1 MPSFFFREIKLITVL
16 LLLCDSYMSWSTRL
30 VSIKLM
36 WDFPF
41 LIPFSSSLYFCSS
54 KCMDSLTLERHNS
67 FQNENNIKATHSFT
81 SRPRIFKFQQEV
93 LKFNYTSWVGAPQN
107 WHGDKSFK
115 PRKSK
120 FWKRQFSSSTVT
132 FK

>member
-1 MPSFFFREIKLITVL
+1 MSSYFFREIQLITVL
-16 LLLCDSYMSWSTRL
+16 LLICGSYMSWSTRF

-81 SRPRIFKFQQEV
+81 SRPLIKFQQEV
-93 LKFNYTSWVGAPQN
+93 LKFNDTFWVGAPPKTDMVTN
-107 WHGDKSFK
+107 FLNLENRSFENVSF
-115 PRKSK
+115 PP
-120 FWKRQFSSSTVT
+120 QQ
-132 FK
+132 

>member
-67 FQNENNIKATHSFT
+67 FQNENNIKATNSFT
-81 SRPRIFKFQQEV
+81 FRPLIKFQQEV
-93 LKFNYTSWVGAPQN
+93 LKFNDTSWVGAPQN
-107 WHGDKSFK
+107 LHGDKFFK